1 MSTTTRSTVVRIKQ
15 PTNNDT
21 TTPENP
27 QVRPHIP
34 PEYYHRFDHRFDH
47 NTTILLRFLPHKTLF
62 ETKMTAQAFCSGAV
76 ASASLL
82 LLIHYYYTVVNQQK
96 IIQKKK
102 KTNQSRTIMDRSV
115 TTKTTTKETE
125 RKTATEKK
133 TAMEPLMDSPL
144 LDQRM
149 IRKAEGAILKRT
161 SRITIVVE
169 RCTNDHNYSAILRTA
184 EALGVQ
190 QVWIISPP
198 PTLDEDYNDDY
209 NDHDNGETRGT
220 LLHRSKTGQIVQS
233 TETER
238 KERHMHHL
246 FARKATEWLTVREFK
261 TTSECIL
268 ELHNT
273 HHTIWATDL
282 SQQAVC
288 LTKEAL
294 PSPFP
299 DKLAICFGT
308 EAVGCTEELLHACDL
323 RVYLPLR
330 GFADSLNLSVAA
342 ALVLHQLFTLD
353 PTLEGAMSES
363 ERTQLRELWFTKL
376 ASQRLLTQAQKKQRA
391 KLEATIATC
400 QSFQARI
407 DAGEILQVEQRKKL
421 AHCKHDEMELAAMEL
436 DIATKAQQALRDLI
450 ENPPLPITDMR
461 RADEHRTC
469 YVGKNTKTKYNGI
482 WDGMAATTN
491 YQTPK
496 GTSASFFRHRA
507 GIDFVMDPPENAVN
521 ETVTT
526 TSKSIE

>member
-1 MSTTTRSTVVRIKQ
+1 
-15 PTNNDT
+15 
-21 TTPENP
+21 
-27 QVRPHIP
+27 
-34 PEYYHRFDHRFDH
+34 
-47 NTTILLRFLPHKTLF
+47 
-62 ETKMTAQAFCSGAV
+62 MTAQAFCSGAV
-76 ASASLL
+76 ASASIL
-82 LLIHYYYTVVNQQK
+82 LLIHYFYNNNNLYHA
-96 IIQKKK
+96 IINPQMIINQKKK
-102 KTNQSRTIMDRSV
+102 KQKQKQNEKTNQSQPILLMERS
-115 TTKTTTKETE
+115 KTTTTTTTTE
-125 RKTATEKK
+125 MATAI
-133 TAMEPLMDSPL
+133 EPLMDSPL

-198 PTLDEDYNDDY
+198 PTLHNDDDFDDDDD
-209 NDHDNGETRGT
+209 NDENYESRRNTI
-220 LLHRSKTGQIVQS
+220 HRSKTGQIVQS
-233 TETER
+233 TETEQ

-246 FARKATEWLTVREFK
+246 FARKATEWLTVREFQ
-261 TTSECIL
+261 TTAECIL
-268 ELHNT
+268 ELRNT

-282 SQQAVC
+282 SQKATC
-288 LTKEAL
+288 LTKDAL
-294 PSPFP
+294 PGPIP

-308 EAVGCTEELLHACDL
+308 EAVGCTEELLHASDL

-353 PTLEGAMSES
+353 PTLEGGMGES
-363 ERTQLRELWFTKL
+363 ERTQLRQLWFTKL

-407 DAGEILQVEQRKKL
+407 NAGETLQQEQLKKL
-421 AHCKHDEMELAAMEL
+421 ARYKHDQMELAAMEL
-436 DIATKAQQALRDLI
+436 DIDTKARQAVKDLI
-450 ENPPLPITDMR
+450 QNPPLPVTDMR

-469 YVGKNTKTKYNGI
+469 YVGKNTKTKYTAI

-496 GTSASFFRHRA
+496 GTSASFFRQRA
-507 GIDFVMDPPENAVN
+507 GIDFVMDPPEEGSAQ
-521 ETVTT
+521 ESVTT
-526 TSKSIE
+526 TNEL

>member
-1 MSTTTRSTVVRIKQ
+1 MDHVHYYQEYRSSYKTTNEQQ
-15 PTNNDT
+15 PTTNDT
-21 TTPENP
+21 TTAENP
-27 QVRPHIP
+27 QILPQILP
-34 PEYYHRFDHRFDH
+34 QYYHRFDHRLDL
-47 NTTILLRFLPHKTLF
+47 NTTILLRFLPHKNHF
-62 ETKMTAQAFCSGAV
+62 EMKMTAQAFCSGAV

-82 LLIHYYYTVVNQQK
+82 LLIHYYYTVFNQ
-96 IIQKKK
+96 QKKK
-102 KTNQSRTIMDRSV
+102 KKATNQSRSIMDRSL
-115 TTKTTTKETE
+115 TKTEW
-125 RKTATEKK
+125 K

-198 PTLDEDYNDDY
+198 PTLDEDYNDNDNDDDNNDY
-209 NDHDNGETRGT
+209 ETRGNI
-220 LLHRSKTGQIVQS
+220 LHRSKTGQIVQS

-268 ELHNT
+268 ELRNT

-294 PSPFP
+294 PTPIP

-308 EAVGCTEELLHACDL
+308 EAVGCTEELLHASDL

-400 QSFQARI
+400 RSFQARV
-407 DAGEILQVEQRKKL
+407 DAGEILQVEQRTKL
-421 AHCKHDEMELAAMEL
+421 AHCKYDEMELAAMEL
-436 DIATKAQQALRDLI
+436 DIATKAQQAVKDLI

-507 GIDFVMDPPENAVN
+507 GIDFVMDPPENAVK
-521 ETVTT
+521 ETVTNT
-526 TSKSIE
+526 NESIE